1 MVVLELKIF
10 KQQTLTKHRQSFV
23 SNHREVARESLI
35 RIRYQ
40 ENAEVIKA
48 ASHVASKVRNTELK
62 KRAAHQEVT
71 KCSPRKCH
79 IGRILGAEEIEQ

>member
-1 MVVLELKIF
+1 MLRAEDIQAAETNKVQAEL
-10 KQQTLTKHRQSFV
+10 LV